1 MINSNVK
8 KNYFWNTIGTALVS
22 FLSLFLMII
31 ATRINGIDQAGIFSF
46 SFASACIIN
55 IFALYCGRTYQVTD
69 DNIMISES
77 TYVVTR
83 ILTSFIGVFIA
94 VLFALINGYE
104 IGKLFIFISL
114 CCMKCIEAI
123 CDVYYGVNQKRD
135 NLYLAGKSMV
145 YRSLVLVVGFLIID
159 VLTKNLVIS
168 CLYLVIITFLFMLLY
183 DRRNANKD
191 FKINYTLKKNEIKI
205 LLKTAS
211 YTCLFSLI
219 VMVAIN
225 IPKYAIDYLSS
236 DSVQAIYGIISMPAT
251 FIMLFGQFILQPSLT
266 SLARAYRTNN
276 KTEFV
281 NIVVRISLII
291 FLSLLIILPV
301 AYYLGIP
308 VLNFIYA
315 VNLDKYKLLL
325 LLVIIGA
332 AFYAVSQ
339 ILLNSLITLR
349 CTKEQLYLQIVT
361 LILSIGIA
369 VYFVNHQGLS
379 GSVISYFIILVI
391 QFLFYLI
398 LFIKEIRKK
407 FDSK

>member
-104 IGKLFIFISL
+104 ISKLFIFISL

-123 CDVYYGVNQKRD
+123 CDVYYGINQKRD
-135 NLYLAGKSMV
+135 NLYLVGKSMV
-145 YRSLVLVVGFLIID
+145 YRSLVLVIGFLIID

-168 CLYLVIITFLFMLLY
+168 CLYLVVITFLFMILY

-266 SLARAYRTNN
+266 SLARAYRINN

-332 AFYAVSQ
+332 AFYAISQ

-369 VYFVNHQGLS
+369 VYFVNHQGLF

-398 LFIKEIRKK
+398 LFIKEIKKK
-407 FDSK
+407 FNRK